1 MIWAAIAAAAF
12 AYAAWRLL
20 APDPPRRAS
29 PGPPAVPVGAGD
41 PTSVPEAAR
50 RLLRLSDRFLLGV
63 GAAGALLGFG
73 VGMLLARTVLVG
85 AIFGF
90 VGYHAARLLV
100 ESAGVR
106 QLAAL
111 RRAAVDF
118 VALLAD
124 GVNQGLTARDA
135 FERAATRCGDPLRDR
150 FRVARA
156 EARFTSAAA
165 ALRRFGRSEFLPAL
179 ELGARFLELHQQRGN
194 GAPAFRELQWLLRE
208 RDKILADKRAKVS
221 LYQTYLLAFA
231 ALIPIA
237 MLVERIWLPQVWHT
251 LTATTIGQGVAI
263 AGSLIFVW
271 IFFQL
276 RRYVVYL
283 EAEG

>member
-29 PGPPAVPVGAGD
+29 PAPPAVPAGARD

-50 RLLRLSDRFLLGV
+50 RLLQLSDRFLLGV
-63 GAAGALLGFG
+63 GATGALLGFAVG
-73 VGMLLARTVLVG
+73 VLLARTVLVG
-85 AIFGF
+85 AVFAF

-111 RRAAVDF
+111 RRDARVF
-118 VALLAD
+118 VSLLAD
-124 GVNQGLTARDA
+124 AVSQGLTARDA
-135 FERAATRCGDPLRDR
+135 FEHAATRCGKPLRGR

-156 EARFTSAAA
+156 EARFTSAAT

-194 GAPAFRELQWLLRE
+194 GAAAFRELDWLLRE
-208 RDKILADKRAKVS
+208 RGAIVVEKRTKVS
-221 LYQTYLLAFA
+221 LYQTYLLVFA
-231 ALIPIA
+231 AFIPLA
-237 MLVERIWLPQVWHT
+237 MLVERIWLPHVWHT